1 MYVKN
6 LLKRTNFILV
16 WELYICR
23 RCKSILKQGG
33 IEMARNKNRSVP
45 QKNEAYVTS
54 SKQAENNLAASTNE
68 NRNQKGHIPNS
79 PSTG

>member
-1 MYVKN
+1 
-6 LLKRTNFILV
+6 
-16 WELYICR
+16 
-23 RCKSILKQGG
+23 
-33 IEMARNKNRSVP
+33 MARNKNRSVP